1 MSFLGG
7 VGSQGLFGFGQGY
20 LDEAGN
26 QPNNNG
32 ENALWSGQMGMTG
45 AERYHQRADARTAQ
59 QMGAVRDARNDK
71 QVADMQKQAN
81 PLNANFAQGLATNQ
95 STSAVDW
102 HDMQKDIYG

>member
-32 ENALWSGQMGMTG
+32 ENALWSGQMGMTS

-59 QMGAVRDARNDK
+59 QLGDVREARYAK
-71 QVADMQKQAN
+71 QNADMQKQAN
-81 PLNANFAQGLATNQ
+81 PLDASFAQGLATNQ